1 MGICRDSFGNLSYT
15 MISSDKK
22 VFSVTKGDNR
32 IIEHMPYMNTTAS
45 IWIEEEMAFFEECP
59 QFDSFIKA
67 VAYLKANIE
76 YLL

>member
-15 MISSDKK
+15 MTSSDKK
-22 VFSVTKGDNR
+22 VFSVRHGENR
-32 IIEHMPYMNTTAS
+32 IMYQRPYTRGNAS
-45 IWIEEEMAFFEECP
+45 IMIDSEMAFWEECP
-59 QFDSFIKA
+59 QFDSFVKA

>member
-1 MGICRDSFGNLSYT
+1 
-15 MISSDKK
+15 
-22 VFSVTKGDNR
+22 
-32 IIEHMPYMNTTAS
+32 MNTTAS
-45 IWIEEEMAFFEECP
+45 IWIEKEMAFWEECP